1 MKVSFDFDSTLDRVV
16 VQDYA
21 KSLINK
27 GYEVWI
33 CTSRYDYHNVPNK
46 NWSKDSNKDLFLVA
60 DSLGIPRER
69 IKFMNMEEKHTFIKG
84 MDFLFHLD
92 DDWIEINWIN
102 KYTETKGISCFGS
115 SGWKQKCNKILENE
129 I

>member
-1 MKVSFDFDSTLDRVV
+1 MRVSFDFDSTLDRKL

-33 CTSRYDYHNVPNK
+33 CTSRYDDDSIPVGFWK
-46 NWSKDSNKDLFLVA
+46 TKDVNLDLYKVT

-69 IKFMNMEEKHTFIKG
+69 IKFMNMEEKHTFVKD
-84 MDFLFHLD
+84 MDFMFHLD

-102 KYTETKGISCFGS
+102 RYTSTKGISCFGNTM
-115 SGWKQKCNKILENE
+115 WKAKCNKILG